1 MTKLNKQSKDTLNIG
16 KIHRIEMDSDKYK
29 TARRMLSNV
38 THANNKDGMEQKATT
53 GQD

>member
-1 MTKLNKQSKDTLNIG
+1 
-16 KIHRIEMDSDKYK
+16 MDSDKYK